1 MALESLHMDYKLC
14 FLMLIQLTHVNTVP
28 ATYLVICKWNYCCY
42 YYCEW
47 NYFIY
52 CEKIAMALPLINM
65 FYMFRLMHQLI
76 FTLATQW
83 CDIPCR
89 RRRITQ
95 VLLVIIEMTVHIY
108 REITY

>member
-28 ATYLVICKWNYCCY
+28 ATYLVICKWNYCFY

-83 CDIPCR
+83 CEHTMQKEKDNSGTACNNRDDSSYI
-89 RRRITQ
+89 
-95 VLLVIIEMTVHIY
+95 
-108 REITY
+108 